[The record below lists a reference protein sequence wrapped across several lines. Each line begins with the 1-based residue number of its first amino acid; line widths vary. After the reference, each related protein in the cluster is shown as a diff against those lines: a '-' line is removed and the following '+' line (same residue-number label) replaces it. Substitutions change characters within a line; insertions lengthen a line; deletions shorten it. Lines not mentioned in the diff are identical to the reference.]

1 MSCHYL
7 LAEKDTSVSV
17 NRESGTCPRIPDGVQ
32 CGRGGVDQTASE
44 LPTRGGGH
52 AWGQRRLH
60 FPGSHFFSR
69 SRVTVLDVYAVTLLP
84 NSELPQT
91 FSSAQLVQFVPLKS
105 PAWLL
110 IILLKNCSAS

>member
-7 LAEKDTSVSV
+7 LAEKETSVSV

-32 CGRGGVDQTASE
+32 CGRGDVDWTALE
-44 LPTRGGGH
+44 LPARGGGH

-60 FPGSHFFSR
+60 FPGAHSFSR
-69 SRVTVLDVYAVTLLP
+69 PRVTVSDVYAGTLLP

-91 FSSAQLVQFVPLKS
+91 FSSAQLVHFVPLKS
-105 PAWLL
+105 PARLL
-110 IILLKNCSAS
+110 IILLENCSAS